1 METNSVYVTAGGI
14 RAYPHLLEGWNVVY
28 MHYMFILN
36 YTWLYMLEDGGG
48 P

>member
-1 METNSVYVTAGGI
+1 MGTNLVYATTGGI
-14 RAYPHLLEGWNVVY
+14 RTYLHLFIGRNVLY

-36 YTWLYMLEDGGG
+36 YTRLYMLEDGG